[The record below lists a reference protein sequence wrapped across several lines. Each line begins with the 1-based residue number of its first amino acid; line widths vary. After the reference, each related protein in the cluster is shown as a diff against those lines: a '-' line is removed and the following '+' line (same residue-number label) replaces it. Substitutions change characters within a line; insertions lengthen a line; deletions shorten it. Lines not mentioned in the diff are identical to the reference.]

1 MGFQQVRRSLRSEIE
16 RQIKKHGYT
25 LRKLSEITGINQ
37 GHLSAI
43 LNRNP
48 PRAITIR
55 QLDALATAFGQAP
68 GWLYDLYEEECFSE
82 GKVSRPRLVPYLI
95 RCAEIGRQDCIE
107 SIVPKL
113 LENPKHVS
121 ILFSVAEQLFETGK
135 RKEAVP
141 FYQHVIDNE
150 KDSHNDRF
158 VLAHYRIFQSLQ
170 GTNAEEHWEAVIRF
184 APYRKR
190 LPEQYQLDAL
200 LKLANA
206 CFMLQKWNQIETYAD
221 ELRALA
227 MAVYEDQLRKKQ
239 SNKEFEPL
247 KTERH
252 LVVYYG
258 QGFLAKGVALQ
269 MQGRYEEAKTYVQ
282 GYADLGWFQLLDETG
297 RREVEKFR
305 IWAKANLYT
314 LDLLTGNIDV
324 LPEYVDFLMKYPAEI
339 PAGLL
344 TIMESASKYDITID
358 HILERFSE
366 EIDRFKQYQDPINI
380 GRHYHFRYCKTY
392 EFKRG
397 RIAKALEETLLCLSL
412 ADKMN
417 HYQAFKRCTELFWE
431 HRHQASKQQL
441 SVFEEILKGGST
453 NECKNVVPSAYRH
466 I

>member
-1 MGFQQVRRSLRSEIE
+1 MFSVFLLGGVLMESQKGHRSLRSEIE
-16 RQIKKHGYT
+16 HHIKKHGYT
-25 LRKLSEITGINQ
+25 LRKLSELTGINQ

-55 QLDALATAFGQAP
+55 QLDALAAAFGQVP
-68 GWLYDLYEEECFSE
+68 GWLYELYEEECFSD

-107 SIVPKL
+107 SIVSKL

-141 FYQHVIDNE
+141 FYQLVIDNE
-150 KDSHNDRF
+150 KDSHDDCF
-158 VLAHYRIFQSLQ
+158 VLAHYRLFQTLQ

-184 APYRKR
+184 DPYRKR

-200 LKLANA
+200 LKLANV
-206 CFMLQKWNQIETYAD
+206 CFMVQKWNQVEKYAD

-227 MAVYEDQLRKKQ
+227 TAVYEDELRRRK
-239 SNKEFEPL
+239 SSKECEPL

-269 MQGRYEEAKTYVQ
+269 MQGRYEEAKKYVQ

-297 RREVEKFR
+297 QREVEKFR

-314 LDLLTGNIDV
+314 LDLLMGNIDI
-324 LPEYVDFLMKYPAEI
+324 LPEYVDFLINHPAEI

-344 TIMESASKYDITID
+344 TIMESASKYDFSID
-358 HILERFSE
+358 HILEHFSE
-366 EIDRFKQYQDPINI
+366 EINHFKNYQDLINI
-380 GRHYHFRYCKTY
+380 SRYSHFGYCKAIY
-392 EFKRG
+392 EYKRG
-397 RIAKALEETLLCLSL
+397 RIAKALEETLSCLSL
-412 ADKMN
+412 ADRMN
-417 HYQAFKRCTELFWE
+417 HHQALKRCAELFWE
-431 HRHQASKQQL
+431 HRHHTS
-441 SVFEEILKGGST
+441 SHFV
-453 NECKNVVPSAYRH
+453 
-466 I
+466 